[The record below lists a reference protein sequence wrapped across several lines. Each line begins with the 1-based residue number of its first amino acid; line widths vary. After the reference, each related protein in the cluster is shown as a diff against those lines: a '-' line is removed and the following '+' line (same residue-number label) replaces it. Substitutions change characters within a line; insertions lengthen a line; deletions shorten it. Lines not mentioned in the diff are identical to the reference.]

1 MDSVL
6 HIIAG
11 ALAATQPEAA
21 AIIPAAAEAYMAES
35 PTIARLISFVTDAL
49 GEEHARELRAR
60 GGDIDWDQTIASP
73 CPDHPSPQR
82 TPIRNPTMSES
93 A

>member
-21 AIIPAAAEAYMAES
+21 AIIPAAAEAYRAES

-60 GGDIDWDQTIASP
+60 GADIDWDQTIAYTLT
-73 CPDHPSPQR
+73 Q
-82 TPIRNPTMSES
+82 TTQALNELQSETQP
-93 A
+93 

>member
-21 AIIPAAAEAYMAES
+21 AIIPAAAEANRAES

-60 GGDIDWDQTIASP
+60 GADIDWDQTIAYTLT
-73 CPDHPSPQR
+73 Q
-82 TPIRNPTMSES
+82 TTQALNELQSETQP
-93 A
+93 